1 MFTLTSDSLW
11 PQICDASAIE
21 APSILT
27 SVIACACFGGNKASG
42 NGREGIHDT
51 LHEMTREKTLLLHEV
66 FA

>member
-1 MFTLTSDSLW
+1 MSVTS
-11 PQICDASAIE
+11 QERGRVDAIQSQLDE
-21 APSILT
+21 
-27 SVIACACFGGNKASG
+27 ASG